1 MGSLLS
7 NRNVVAAAVVLSL
20 LAHLGVTD
28 AFAYTGL
35 VLVLVGMVGGFNAGP
50 NDQTRLFLTAIVLNT
65 MGNAFDAIPV
75 LGPLV
80 TGVNSGLATVTA
92 AGAVM
97 IVVMNIKNRLMG
109 G

>member
-35 VLVLVGMVGGFNAGP
+35 VLV
-50 NDQTRLFLTAIVLNT
+50 
-65 MGNAFDAIPV
+65 V
-75 LGPLV
+75 LGMPLYL
-80 TGVNSGLATVTA
+80 TLW
-92 AGAVM
+92 VM
-97 IVVMNIKNRLMG
+97 LSTLSQSSVL
-109 G
+109 